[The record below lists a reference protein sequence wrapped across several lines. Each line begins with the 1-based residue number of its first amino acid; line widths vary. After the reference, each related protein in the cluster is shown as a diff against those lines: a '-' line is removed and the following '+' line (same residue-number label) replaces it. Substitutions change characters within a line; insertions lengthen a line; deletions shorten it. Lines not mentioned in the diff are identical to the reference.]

1 MILQAASSPGT
12 APSPTPGFPAFGT
25 LPRPQLIRRL
35 DSGLTVAVLESRRA
49 PVVSAAIVYRAG
61 CADEGPGQGGTAH
74 FLEHMMFKGAARH
87 GLGELDRITRSL
99 GGTNNAFTSH
109 DSTTYYFT
117 FAADRWQMAL
127 DLEVDR
133 LEGLLLDKNEVK
145 SERQVILEE
154 ISMYEGDPWDSL
166 DQAVHVAFYGEHP
179 YGRPVLGTRAEL
191 RKIDGK
197 ALRAFHQRF
206 YQPANA
212 VVVVVGDVEAEAAA
226 AAVEA
231 RFGRLPLAPAPD
243 RYRNFPS
250 PSGQVA
256 RIVRHHGEVARLLI
270 AAPAPPARHA
280 DHPLLRLLL
289 TVAGSGRSSRLH
301 RRLVDDGQLCVWATS
316 DLGESVSDGCISV
329 AAEVIP
335 GVEPERVEELVF
347 AEMRRLV
354 AEPPSDEEIARA
366 RRMLH
371 ADWLFGHEKVDQQA
385 FLIGHSLALHDAEH
399 PWRSQERLLSA
410 SREEMEAVA
419 DRWLR
424 DLEGKS
430 VVGWSLPHADGAP
443 SPTSVAGSAA
453 PGSDAA

>member
-1 MILQAASSPGT
+1 MKAAPAYRNPGGPASSPH
-12 APSPTPGFPAFGT
+12 PKIPAFGT
-25 LPRPQLIRRL
+25 LPKPQLIRRL

-61 CADEGPGQGGTAH
+61 SADEAPGQGGTAH

-117 FAADRWQMAL
+117 FAADHWQTAL
-127 DLEVDR
+127 DLEADR
-133 LEGLLLDKNEVK
+133 LEGLLLDKAEVK

-166 DQAVHVAFYGEHP
+166 DQAVHTAFYGEHP
-179 YGRPVLGTRAEL
+179 YGKPVLGTRAEL
-191 RKIDGK
+191 RKIDDK
-197 ALRAFHQRF
+197 ALRAFHRRY
-206 YQPANA
+206 YQPSNA
-212 VVVVVGDVEAEAAA
+212 VVVVAGDVEAEAAA

-231 RFGRLPLAPAPD
+231 RFGRLPVAPAPA
-243 RYRNFPS
+243 RFENFPE
-250 PSGQVA
+250 PAGQVA
-256 RIVRHHGEVARLLI
+256 RIVRHHGEVARLLV
-270 AAPAPPARHA
+270 AAPGPAATHQ

-289 TVAGSGRSSRLH
+289 NVAGSGRSSRLH
-301 RRLVDDGQLCVWATS
+301 RALVDEGQLCVWATS
-316 DLGESVSDGCISV
+316 DIGETVGAGCAVV

-335 GVEPERVEELVF
+335 GVEPERVEALVF

-354 AEPPSDEEIARA
+354 AEPPSEEELARS

-385 FLIGHSLALHDAEH
+385 FLIGSSLALFDADH
-399 PWRSQERLLSA
+399 AWRGQERMLAAGRDELA
-410 SREEMEAVA
+410 AVA
-419 DRWLR
+419 ERWLR
-424 DLEGKS
+424 GLEAKS
-430 VVGWSLPHADGAP
+430 VVGWSLPHP
-443 SPTSVAGSAA
+443 AGTAA
-453 PGSDAA
+453 P

>member
-1 MILQAASSPGT
+1 
-12 APSPTPGFPAFGT
+12 

-35 DSGLTVAVLESRRA
+35 DSGLEVAVLQSRRA

-61 CADEGPGQGGTAH
+61 CADEAPGQGGTAH

-87 GLGELDRITRSL
+87 GMGELDRITRSL

-117 FAADRWQMAL
+117 FAADRWETAL

-133 LEGLLLDKNEVK
+133 LEGLLLDKAEVK

-166 DQAVHVAFYGEHP
+166 DQAVHTAFYGQHP

-191 RKIDGK
+191 KKIDAK

-206 YQPANA
+206 YQPSNA
-212 VVVVVGDVEAEAAA
+212 VVVVAGDVEPEAAA

-231 RFGRLPLAPAPD
+231 RFGRLPAAPAPS
-243 RYRNFPS
+243 RYQNFPA
-250 PSGQVA
+250 PSGQAA
-256 RIVRHHGEVARLLI
+256 RIVRHHGEVARLLV
-270 AAPAPPARHA
+270 AAPGPAARDA

-289 TVAGSGRSSRLH
+289 NVAGSGRSSRLH
-301 RRLVDDGQLCVWATS
+301 RALVDDGQLCVWATA
-316 DLGESVSDGCISV
+316 DLNETVSAGCV
-329 AAEVIP
+329 LLGAEVIP
-335 GVEPERVEELVF
+335 GVEPARVEELIF

-354 AEPPSDEEIARA
+354 AEPPSEEELSRA
-366 RRMLH
+366 RRMVH

-385 FLIGHSLALHDAEH
+385 FLIGHSLALFDAEH
-399 PWRSQERLLSA
+399 PWRSQERLLA
-410 SREEMEAVA
+410 AERGELAAVA
-419 DRWLR
+419 ERWLR
-424 DLEGKS
+424 GLEDKAAI
-430 VVGWSLPHADGAP
+430 GWSLPHGPAAGA
-443 SPTSVAGSAA
+443 SAEA
-453 PGSDAA
+453 SA